1 MTLRKEAPRAKLRW
15 GLVVIMVV
23 TAMAAATSYVAAS
36 IATIGPVGT
45 AANFEDNDGNLIVD
59 PNGPTVDWNSF
70 SPLTY
75 TGTAPYQTASKVSN
89 GWQVKALTD
98 AQALTTDTGFAGGTK
113 QDDNCAT
120 VKGGKAPNKDDLKRI
135 YLAAKTDAT
144 TGHTFLML
152 AWVRIPQNTTSP
164 SAHVG
169 FEFNQNQGTDSTG
182 ANYAPCAGTGHDGLV
197 QRRAGD
203 MLIVYDF
210 EGSSTSNPTL
220 SVRRWITSGSCE
232 ISSDSAPCWGPATT
246 LAAGTAEAAVNT
258 GALGNAG
265 GGILDTIAPTNDTL
279 GLNEFGEAGIDL
291 NNAGIFTSTTCTS
304 FGQVE
309 GVSRSSGN
317 SGQAAMEDLVGP
329 GSFTLSNCGTVIT
342 RKVTD
347 PAGDT
352 TNSFSFTDNVV
363 NSPATTN
370 TPFSLKDGESN
381 TISNVLAASNL
392 NVTESDPAG
401 VNYHLTSIDCSAST
415 VPAANRTTTVNALGA
430 GGNVTFS
437 IAAGQTLDCTFT
449 NTKNKANPSFTSS
462 PSVIPQDSVS
472 LTSFDTS
479 GDHTG
484 TLTVSLYGAS
494 DGTCSSA
501 AVYTKTFS
509 SVANSGPFVTDN
521 SGVGPSPGGYTITAD
536 GTYNWKVSYSGDSR
550 NNGFTGTCGDES
562 ITVGLVSK

>member
-23 TAMAAATSYVAAS
+23 TAMAAATSFVSAS

-45 AANFEDNDGNLIVD
+45 AAGFEDNDGNLIVD
-59 PNGPTVDWNSF
+59 AGGPPLDWNSF
-70 SPLTY
+70 NGDLSAY
-75 TGTAPYQTASKVSN
+75 VGGQASAVSN
-89 GWQVKALTD
+89 GWQVKAFTD
-98 AQALTTDTGFAGGTK
+98 AQATTTDNGFAGGTK

-135 YLAAKTDAT
+135 YLAAKTDAS

-169 FEFNQNQGTDSTG
+169 FEFNQNQGTDSSG
-182 ANYAPCAGTGHDGLV
+182 ANYSPCAGTGHDGLV
-197 QRRAGD
+197 NRKAGD

-220 SVRRWITSGSCE
+220 TVRRWITSGSCE
-232 ISSDSAPCWGPATT
+232 ISSDSAPCWGPAAT
-246 LAAGTAEAAVNT
+246 LTSGQAEAAVNT
-258 GALGNAG
+258 GANGNAG
-265 GGILDTIAPTNDTL
+265 GGILDQLAPTDDTL

-291 NNAGIFTSTTCTS
+291 TAANIFTSTTCTS

-347 PAGDT
+347 PVGDT
-352 TNSFSFTDNVV
+352 TSSFTFTDNVV
-363 NSPATTN
+363 SSPATTN
-370 TPFSLKDGESN
+370 TPFPLKDGESN

-401 VNYHLTSIDCSAST
+401 LNYHLTSINCSAST

-449 NTKNKANPSFTSS
+449 NTKNKANPSYTSS
-462 PSVIPQDSVS
+462 PRVIPQDSVS
-472 LTSFDTS
+472 LTGLDTS
-479 GDHTG
+479 GDHSG
-484 TLTVSLYGAS
+484 SLTVSLYDKTDTS
-494 DGTCSSA
+494 CSGT
-501 AVYTKTFS
+501 AVYTKTFT

-521 SGVGPSPGGYTITAD
+521 SGSGLTGYTITAD
-536 GTYNWKVSYSGDSR
+536 GTYNWQVSYSGDSR

-562 ITVGLVSK
+562 ITVTLGAKS